1 MMGKE
6 QGLQPSLFYTNF
18 NIDRRVRKDH
28 PLRKIKKLIDFDFI
42 YQEVKGSY
50 GTNGNVSA
58 PPPVIL
64 KLMLLL
70 VMYNVRSERELMVTV
85 PERLDWLLF
94 LGYDIEDEIPG
105 HSVLSKARKRWG
117 KEAFRKLFE
126 RIVWQC
132 VEAGLVDGEKIFCDS
147 SLIDAD
153 ASNNSV
159 VNRESLKYR
168 IEKGYQILEERLDEV
183 ADEPEAQEDTEGKGE
198 ANRRYISTTD
208 SDATVMRQGKGKAR
222 LRYKSHR
229 AIDSAYGVITA
240 TEMTT
245 GGVNEAHRLEALVT
259 THKST
264 TNKSVETVVGDTKYG
279 TVENY
284 LSCYDRG
291 IQAHMPDL
299 KRTQEQS
306 GLRSGIFGEDAFSY
320 DAETDTYRCP
330 GGNALRRR
338 SHKEKRQAIEYAIKF
353 KICKECHLLEQCTKS
368 KTGRSVKRHMR
379 QEELDVMRHRA
390 GSAQATRDIRT
401 RQHFMERSFAE
412 ATRYGFKRSRWRGLG
427 RVAIQDYLIA
437 AVQNITILIRH
448 GYKGKKA
455 VGGRRKAGLRPS
467 FCGLGKTCA
476 QIFGK
481 VSTAINNTVLRCLM
495 PEFKI

>member
-18 NIDRRVRKDH
+18 NIDQRVRKDH
-28 PLRKIKKLIDFDFI
+28 PLRKIKKLIDFDFT
-42 YQEVKGSY
+42 YQEVKDSY
-50 GTNGNVSA
+50 GTNGHVSA

-64 KLMLLL
+64 KLMMLL

-94 LGYDIEDEIPG
+94 LGYDLEDEIPG

-117 KEAFRKLFE
+117 QDAFRKLFE
-126 RIVWQC
+126 RVVWQC

-159 VNRESLKYR
+159 INRESLKYR

-183 ADEPEAQEDTEGKGE
+183 ADEPQAEDDTEGKGE

-208 SDATVMRQGKGKAR
+208 PDATVMRQGKGKAR

-245 GGVNEAHRLEALVT
+245 GGVNEAHRLDALVT

-264 TNKSVETVVGDTKYG
+264 TNKSVETVVADTKYG
-279 TVENY
+279 TVANY
-284 LSCYDRG
+284 LYCYDRG
-291 IQAHMPDL
+291 IQGHMPDV
-299 KRTQEQS
+299 KQAQEL
-306 GLRSGIFGEDAFSY
+306 GGMRRDVFGEDAFSY

-330 GGNALRRR
+330 GGKALRRR
-338 SHKEKRQAIEYAIKF
+338 SHKEKRQAIEYAIKL
-353 KICKECHLLEQCTKS
+353 KHCKECPLLEQCTRS
-368 KTGRSVKRHMR
+368 KTGRSVKRHIRQDELDLMR
-379 QEELDVMRHRA
+379 QQA
-390 GSAQATRDIRT
+390 GSAAAKRDIRI

-412 ATRYGFKRSRWRGLG
+412 ATRYGFKRARWRGLW
-427 RVAIQDYLIA
+427 RTAIQDYLISA
-437 AVQNITILIRH
+437 MQNITILIRH

-455 VGGRRKAGLRPS
+455 IGGRVKEGLRPF
-467 FCGLGKTCA
+467 FCNLSKICA
-476 QIFGK
+476 QIFGNIGAALK
-481 VSTAINNTVLRCLM
+481 ETIFLSPAPL
-495 PEFKI
+495 F

>member
-18 NIDRRVRKDH
+18 NIDQRVRKDH

-42 YQEVKGSY
+42 YQEVKDSY
-50 GTNGNVSA
+50 GTNGHVSA

-94 LGYDIEDEIPG
+94 LGYDLEDEIPG

-117 KEAFRKLFE
+117 QDAFKKLFE

-159 VNRESLKYR
+159 INRESLKYR

-183 ADEPEAQEDTEGKGE
+183 ADEPQAEDDTEGKGE

-208 SDATVMRQGKGKAR
+208 PDATVMRQGKGKSR

-240 TEMTT
+240 TEMST
-245 GGVNEAHRLEALVT
+245 GGVNEAHRLDALVT

-264 TNKSVETVVGDTKYG
+264 TNKSVETVVADTKYG
-279 TVENY
+279 TVANY
-284 LSCYDRG
+284 LYCYDRG
-291 IQAHMPDL
+291 IQGHMPDV
-299 KRTQEQS
+299 KQAQEL
-306 GLRSGIFGEDAFSY
+306 GGMRRDVFGEDAFSY

-330 GGNALRRR
+330 GGKALRRR
-338 SHKEKRQAIEYAIKF
+338 SHKEKRQAIEYAIKL
-353 KICKECHLLEQCTKS
+353 KHCKECPLLEQCTRS
-368 KTGRSVKRHMR
+368 KTGRSVKRHIRQDELDLMR
-379 QEELDVMRHRA
+379 QQA
-390 GSAQATRDIRT
+390 GSAAAKRDIRI

-412 ATRYGFKRSRWRGLG
+412 ATRYGFKRARWRGLW
-427 RVAIQDYLIA
+427 RTAIQDYLISA
-437 AVQNITILIRH
+437 MQNITILIRH

-455 VGGRRKAGLRPS
+455 IGGRVKEGLRPF
-467 FCGLGKTCA
+467 FCNLSKICA
-476 QIFGK
+476 QIFGNIGAALK
-481 VSTAINNTVLRCLM
+481 ETIFLSPAPL
-495 PEFKI
+495 F